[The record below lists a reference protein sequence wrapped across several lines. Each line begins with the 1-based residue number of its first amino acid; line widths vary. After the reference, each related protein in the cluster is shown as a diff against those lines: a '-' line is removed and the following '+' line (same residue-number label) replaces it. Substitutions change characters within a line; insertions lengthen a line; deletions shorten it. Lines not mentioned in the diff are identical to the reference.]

1 MLLGIDYKYSGIMR
15 VPLSWLKEYIELPQT
30 PIHIAKMLTLAGLE
44 VDAVETV
51 AASFTN
57 VVVGKVLEVQ
67 KHPNADKLVVAKVTD
82 GTETFQVVCGAPNC
96 REGIKT
102 AFAKIGAS
110 LPEEGGKE
118 FKVKLSKIR
127 GVESSGMLCS
137 GKELHINEDSDGIME
152 FSMNAVE
159 GTNVADMFS
168 DTVFEISLTPNLSH
182 CACVVGVARELAA
195 HTGGKMKYPEIKVTE
210 TPEKIEGSTKATV
223 LDFAKCPR
231 YTGRLI
237 KNVKIGP
244 SPDWLQNR
252 LNACG
257 IRPIN
262 NIVDITNYVLL
273 ELGQPLH
280 AFDFD
285 KLNGKQIVVRAA
297 QEGEK
302 FVTLDGKERVL
313 SANDLLISDMTKG
326 VAIAGVM
333 GGLDSEVTD
342 QTTNILLES
351 AFFHPSTIRKTSKRL
366 GMITDASHR
375 FERGVDPNGVVQAS
389 NRAAELMAKL
399 AGGQVVGGIIDQK
412 EKDFPEKKVSFR
424 LSRTN
429 AVLGT
434 HLSVGE
440 VDSILKRLEMPFE
453 WDGRDSFKVTI
464 PTYRFDINGE
474 IDLIEEVARVYGYE
488 NIDKKTPYYSS
499 STLLNTPI
507 FSFEREVSNL
517 LIGEG
522 LQQFLTC
529 DLIGP
534 KMLEVIKGIDAPLEE
549 GMIKIL
555 NPTSVEQ
562 SIMRTSLLPG
572 LLQVVK
578 YNYDHQNH
586 NLRGFEIGRIHYK
599 KDDQYREEYAAAIIM
614 TGQNHPH
621 WWKHKSHESDFYDL
635 KGIIENIFR
644 ELGIEGYTFRNNQ
657 LPTLHTGRQASIYVG
672 ENEIGTFGEVH
683 PSIQRRL
690 DVPQR
695 ILFAEMDLQSLY
707 RLRKPLQKMKPLPIY
722 PCSERDWT
730 IKLKEEIP
738 IEQVFNAIHSIPTTL
753 LEEVTLLDVYRSEK
767 LGKEFKN
774 VTFHFVYRDKEK
786 TIAQEAVDAE
796 HARVTTDSLKLIHE
810 IQKVPS

>member
-1 MLLGIDYKYSGIMR
+1 MR
-15 VPLSWLKEYIELPQT
+15 VPLSWLKEYIELSQT
-30 PIHIAKMLTLAGLE
+30 PIQIAKMLTLAGLE
-44 VDAVETV
+44 VDAVETI
-51 AASFTN
+51 APSFTN
-57 VVVGKVLEVQ
+57 VVVGRVLKVE
-67 KHPNADKLVVAKVTD
+67 KHPNADKLVVAQVTD
-82 GTETFQVVCGAPNC
+82 GKENFQVVCGAPNC
-96 REGIKT
+96 REGMKT

-110 LPEEGGKE
+110 LPDEGGKE

-137 GKELHINEDSDGIME
+137 GKELHVNEDSDGIME
-152 FSMNAVE
+152 FSTNAVE
-159 GTNVADMFS
+159 GTNVADMFA

-195 HTGGKMKYPEIKVTE
+195 HTGSKMKHPEVKVTE
-210 TPEKIEGSTKATV
+210 TGPKITDLTKVTI
-223 LDFAKCPR
+223 LDTARCPR
-231 YTGRLI
+231 YSCRI
-237 KNVKIGP
+237 INNVKIGP
-244 SPDWLQNR
+244 SPEWLQNR

-285 KLNGKQIVVRAA
+285 KLQGKQIVVRTA

-302 FVTLDGKERVL
+302 FVTLDGKERIL
-313 SANDLLISDMTKG
+313 KSDDLLISDMSRG
-326 VAIAGVM
+326 VATAGVM
-333 GGLDSEVTD
+333 GGLDSEVTP

-351 AFFHPSTIRKTSKRL
+351 AFFLPSAIRKTSKRL
-366 GMITDASHR
+366 GLMTDASHR
-375 FERGVDPNGVVQAS
+375 FERGVDPNGVIAAAD
-389 NRAAELMAKL
+389 RAASLMAEI
-399 AGGQVVGGIIDQK
+399 AGGQIATGIIDQK
-412 EKDFPEKKVSFR
+412 EKDFNPKKVNFR

-429 AVLGT
+429 SVLGT

-440 VDSILKRLEMPFE
+440 VENILSRLEMPYE
-453 WDGRDSFKVTI
+453 WDGHDTFKVTV
-464 PTYRFDINGE
+464 PTYRFDIFGE
-474 IDLIEEVARVYGYE
+474 IDMIEEVARIYGYE
-488 NIDKKTPYYSS
+488 NIDKKVPYYSS
-499 STLLNTPI
+499 STLPNTPI
-507 FSFEREVSNL
+507 FSFEREMRSRL
-517 LIGEG
+517 MGEG
-522 LQQFLTC
+522 LQEFLTC

-534 KMLEVIKGIDAPLEE
+534 SMLNTIKGADDILEE
-549 GMIKIL
+549 GMIQIL

-562 SIMRTSLLPG
+562 SILRTSLLPG

-599 KDDQYREEYAAAIIM
+599 KGDQYHEEYVAAIVL
-614 TGQNHPH
+614 TGQNRPH
-621 WWKHKSHESDFYDL
+621 SWKHKPHESDFFDL
-635 KGIIENIFR
+635 KGIVENILI
-644 ELGIEGYTFRNNQ
+644 ELGIEGYSFRNNH

-672 ENEIGTFGEVH
+672 DNEIGTLGEVH
-683 PSIQRRL
+683 PAILRRL

-695 ILFAEMDLQSLY
+695 ILFAEMDLQSLF
-707 RLRKPLQKMKPLPIY
+707 RLRKLTQKMTPLPIY

-730 IKLKEEIP
+730 IKLKEKTP
-738 IEQVFNAIHSIPTTL
+738 IDQVFGAIHSIPTKL

-767 LGKEFKN
+767 LGNEFKN

-796 HARVTTDSLKLIHE
+796 HARVTTDSLNLIHE
-810 IQKVPS
+810 LQKGV

>member
-1 MLLGIDYKYSGIMR
+1 MR
-15 VPLSWLKEYIELPQT
+15 VPLSWLKEYIELSQS
-30 PIHIAKMLTLAGLE
+30 PIQIAKMLTLAGLE

-57 VVVGKVLEVQ
+57 VVVGRVLEVE

-82 GTETFQVVCGAPNC
+82 GKEIFQVVCGAPNC
-96 REGIKT
+96 RQGMKT
-102 AFAKIGAS
+102 ALAKIGAS

-152 FSMNAVE
+152 FPEGAAE

-168 DTVFEISLTPNLSH
+168 DTIFEISLTPNLSH
-182 CACVVGVARELAA
+182 CACIIGVARELAA
-195 HTGGKMKYPEIKVTE
+195 QTGAAMKTPEYTVTEGTGKVEEATKVT
-210 TPEKIEGSTKATV
+210 ILDTV
-223 LDFAKCPR
+223 RCPR
-231 YTGRLI
+231 YTCRVI
-237 KNVKIGP
+237 NNVAIGP
-244 SPDWLQNR
+244 SPDWLQQR
-252 LNACG
+252 LTACG

-273 ELGQPLH
+273 EQGQPLH

-285 KLNGKQIVVRAA
+285 KLNGKQIVVRTA

-302 FVTLDGKERVL
+302 FVTLDGKERIL
-313 SANDLLISDMTKG
+313 SKDDLLISDMSKG

-342 QTTNILLES
+342 QTKNVLLES
-351 AFFHPSTIRKTSKRL
+351 AFFLPGAIRKTSKRL
-366 GMITDASHR
+366 GLMTDASHR
-375 FERGVDPNGVVQAS
+375 FERGVDPNGVVYAAD
-389 NRAAELMAKL
+389 RAAELMRLL
-399 AGGQVVGGIIDQK
+399 AGGQIVAGVIDRK
-412 EKDFPEKKVSFR
+412 EKEFPEKKVSFR
-424 LSRTN
+424 LSRAN

-434 HLSVGE
+434 HLSVSE
-440 VDSILKRLEMPFE
+440 IETILKRLGMPYS
-453 WDGRDSFKVTI
+453 WDGHDTFKVTI
-464 PTYRFDINGE
+464 PTYRFDMFGE
-474 IDLIEEVARVYGYE
+474 IDMIEEVARIYGYD
-488 NIDKKTPYYSS
+488 NIDKKIPYYTA
-499 STLLNTPI
+499 STLPNTTI
-507 FSFEREVSNL
+507 FGFEREIRDRL
-517 LIGEG
+517 MGEG
-522 LQQFLTC
+522 LQEFLTC

-534 KMLEVIKGIDAPLEE
+534 KMLETIKGTDAPLDE

-562 SIMRTSLLPG
+562 SILRTSLLPG

-599 KDDQYREEYAAAIIM
+599 QGDQYREEYVAAIVL
-614 TGQNHPH
+614 TGQNRPH
-621 WWKHKSHESDFYDL
+621 SWKHKPHESDFFDL
-635 KGIIENIFR
+635 KGIIENILV
-644 ELGIEGYTFRNNQ
+644 ELGIEGYSFRNNH

-672 ENEIGTFGEVH
+672 ESEIGTLGEVH
-683 PSIQRRL
+683 PAIQRRL

-695 ILFAEMDLQSLY
+695 ILFAEMDLQNLY
-707 RLRKPLQKMKPLPIY
+707 RLRKPTQRMTPLPIY

-730 IKLKEEIP
+730 IKLKEKMTID
-738 IEQVFNAIHSIPTTL
+738 QVFNAIHSIPTTL
-753 LEEVTLLDVYRSEK
+753 LEDVTLLDVYRSEK
-767 LGKEFKN
+767 LGNEFKN

-796 HARVTTDSLKLIHE
+796 HARITTDSLHLIHE
-810 IQKVPS
+810 LQRGLS